1 MKVDFKFTKRGLE
14 VTVKNTSREVPED
27 SQYLWDFGDY
37 RENSQSTLSN
47 PGPYTYPEEG
57 FYLITLKITPP
68 ESSGLKPSI
77 QKYSIGVS
85 ENMYP
90 TLSDSIYNIIDSYI
104 PDELLSTISGQD
116 KRVYIE
122 KWQLYLQ
129 PLVDHDI
136 PIEEYNNEFAY
147 KPLENQLIVEA
158 AAYDWLMTGV
168 MNLMRSTSTAIQDS
182 SNGSQ
187 TESEEPSSNGNVK
200 KIVTGPTE
208 VEFFNNVLDGETASS
223 LAKTIVTA
231 MKPGGIIDNIKRNL
245 CMLSSRL
252 NIYLPICNN
261 INTVVIP
268 KVVNRRDPG
277 LLGGPNPSYPINK

>member
-1 MKVDFKFTKRGLE
+1 
-14 VTVKNTSREVPED
+14 
-27 SQYLWDFGDY
+27 
-37 RENSQSTLSN
+37 
-47 PGPYTYPEEG
+47 
-57 FYLITLKITPP
+57 
-68 ESSGLKPSI
+68 
-77 QKYSIGVS
+77 
-85 ENMYP
+85 
-90 TLSDSIYNIIDSYI
+90 
-104 PDELLSTISGQD
+104 
-116 KRVYIE
+116 
-122 KWQLYLQ
+122 
-129 PLVDHDI
+129 
-136 PIEEYNNEFAY
+136 
-147 KPLENQLIVEA
+147 
-158 AAYDWLMTGV
+158 

-182 SNGSQ
+182 SHGSQ
-187 TESEEPSSNGNVK
+187 TEREEPSSNGNVK

-252 NIYLPICNN
+252 SIYLPICNN